1 MTSLVHI
8 GDVHAAPG
16 PRSADRW
23 RAVDQIVREGL
34 ALEQLGAWLIP
45 GDLFDA
51 LSTTEDRNAWDARLQ
66 RMADVAPVVIIYGNH
81 DRPGDLDGFA
91 NLKANHSIYV
101 IDRPHVLVLRLA
113 TLQMAAIFCLP
124 YPQKAGLVGA
134 GVASGDVVAAGGDL
148 LEPIFM
154 TAAAQLQDCAA
165 AGMFTLMIGHVNVAG
180 AQLSNGQPS
189 IGHEIELNPKHLDR
203 LGDIPKLLN
212 HIHKPQTIAGAHYAG
227 SVCRLDY
234 GEIEEK
240 RYLVVNFYDEDT
252 EIVSKPLDVAPM
264 FHVEGEL
271 TRDGFFLSQDA
282 PLCPICDGIGT
293 DQDALEFTDVAP
305 PCPSCDGRGRRLI
318 WEGCDVR
325 VRYSYKASEKAV
337 IKEEAVREIFKHALR
352 LKVEGVAI
360 SDRELRAPAVAAA
373 KTLPD
378 KLAAYRK
385 VEQLEPSIAAKVALL
400 ERGDTTAVLAGV
412 VERLR
417 VLEQHEKARV
427 AA

>member
-16 PRSADRW
+16 PRNADRW
-23 RAVDQIVREGL
+23 RAVDQIITEGL

-51 LSTTEDRNAWDARLQ
+51 LSTAEDRNAWDTRLQ
-66 RMADVAPVVIIYGNH
+66 RMGDAGPVVIIYGNH

-91 NLKANHSIYV
+91 NLKANHPIYV

-124 YPQKAGLVGA
+124 YPQKAGLVAA
-134 GVASGDVVAAGGDL
+134 GVVPGDVVETASDL
-148 LEPIFM
+148 LEPVFM
-154 TAAAQLQDCAA
+154 LAAAQLAA
-165 AGMFTLMIGHVNVAG
+165 YEAEGHLTLMIGHVNVAG

-212 HIHKPQTIAGAHYAG
+212 HIHKPQEIAGAHYAG

-234 GEIEEK
+234 GEIEAK

-264 FHVEGEL
+264 FHV
-271 TRDGFFLSQDA
+271 DGVLSRNGFSVDSFDETHDA
-282 PLCPICDGIGT
+282 EIH
-293 DQDALEFTDVAP
+293 
-305 PCPSCDGRGRRLI
+305 RRLEARD
-318 WEGCDVR
+318 WVGCDVR
-325 VRYSYKASEKAV
+325 VRYRYQASEKTVLDVAQ
-337 IKEEAVREIFKHALR
+337 IHELFRLTLR

-400 ERGDTTAVLAGV
+400 ERGDSSAVLADV
-412 VERLR
+412 VARLR
-417 VLEQHEKARV
+417 VIEQHERAQV